1 MKKYTIPYQYTV
13 IAHAN
18 VMAESLESAV
28 ELVDL
33 KAQCPVPQDIEDL
46 DPQIERINLSYLS
59 ESFEIH
65 HDDLDIVN
73 NLN

>member
-1 MKKYTIPYQYTV
+1 MNKYTIPYQYTV
-13 IAHAN
+13 IAHAH

-33 KAQCPVPQDIEDL
+33 KAQCPIPQDIEDL
-46 DPQIERINLSYLS
+46 DPQILRINLSYLS

-65 HDDLDIVN
+65 KEDLDIVN
-73 NLN
+73 DLA

>member
-13 IAHAN
+13 IAHAH
-18 VMAESLESAV
+18 VMAENLQDAV
-28 ELVDL
+28 ELIDL

-46 DPQIERINLSYLS
+46 DPQIKRINLSYLS

-65 HDDLDIVN
+65 EEDLDIVN